1 MEEFSLSNTQYGF
14 ITSGFLL
21 AYAVGQLFSGP
32 VIDRLGTKP
41 SFSWATGLW
50 SIAGI
55 LHATCQGFL
64 SLFSA
69 RVLLGLFEGANFP
82 AGLKAIAEWFP
93 ARDRSMAVGILA
105 VGPGLGAIIA
115 PPLFA
120 FITYYLGWRWSFII
134 AGLIGF
140 IWIAIWRWAYDAPE
154 SHKRLSSHEYQLIV
168 ANRINDGASD
178 RISWRAAIR
187 DQKVLGLML
196 SRFVADGAFY
206 FFIFW
211 LPTYLAQERGFN
223 ILEIGL
229 TAWIPFLAADLGSL
243 AGGWVSSQLLRRG
256 FSLNFTRNAVIWIG
270 SMMVLAGIPAIFVN
284 SAIMAIA
291 LISTAMFA
299 IQFKAAAFF
308 ALPADL
314 YPKSQ
319 VATIWGMFGA
329 AGSIGGMVF
338 GAAIGWMVDSWSY
351 MPVFICA
358 GLMHIVS
365 ALIINMFIPRIEPVT
380 AT

>member
-1 MEEFSLSNTQYGF
+1 MEEFSLSNTQYGL

-32 VIDRLGTKP
+32 IIDRLGTKP

-69 RVLLGLFEGANFP
+69 RLLLGLFEGANFP

-93 ARDRSMAVGILA
+93 TRDRSMAVGILA

-115 PPLFA
+115 PPLLGSIA
-120 FITYYLGWRWSFII
+120 FYLGWQWSFII

-140 IWIAIWRWAYDAPE
+140 VWLAIWHWAYYVPE
-154 SHKRLSSHEYQLIV
+154 SHKRLSADEYELIV
-168 ANRINDGASD
+168 ANRMNEDASH
-178 RISWRAAIR
+178 RISWRTALR
-187 DQKVLGLML
+187 DQRVLGLML

-243 AGGWVSSQLLRRG
+243 AGGWVSSLMLRSG
-256 FSLNFTRNAVIWIG
+256 FSLNFTRNVVIWAG
-270 SMMVLAGIPAIFVN
+270 SIMVLAGIPAIFVN
-284 SAIMAIA
+284 SAMVAIA
-291 LISTAMFA
+291 FISTAMFA

-314 YPKSQ
+314 FPKTQ

-338 GAAIGWMVDSWSY
+338 AAAIGWIVDSWSY
-351 MPVFICA
+351 IPVFVCA
-358 GLMHIVS
+358 GLVHIVS
-365 ALIINMFIPRIEPVT
+365 ALLINVFIPRIEPFT
-380 AT
+380 ET